1 MASRWWIF
9 IACAC
14 ICSGFLLPVG
24 IVIMVWYIIDLI
36 MSKDTPLINTG
47 KQYIDNHYTQN
58 IDKYNYFDQKQ
69 TEEENKKEE
78 KQTFNKGANKNKP
91 MDFMD
96 YKTRDENK

>member
-1 MASRWWIF
+1 
-9 IACAC
+9 
-14 ICSGFLLPVG
+14 
-24 IVIMVWYIIDLI
+24 

-58 IDKYNYFDQKQ
+58 IDKFNYFDQKG
-69 TEEENKKEE
+69 TEEEDKKEE